1 MRNLTLSL
9 VAVVLIATIGLG
21 WMFDAIYNQYLNQS
35 IEQNTA
41 QLNQETSGQQ
51 SVIDTLEQVGTHLSI
66 ALSGID
72 NRQEFIK
79 KWPNEGALTL
89 RLKPLTNFPL
99 PQPLLTDLV
108 AGQPLLLETDDSIA
122 MHFYLSATDELLV
135 LMTPPITV
143 QQNNSFLPI
152 LLTSLFYLAVLLLML
167 LWLYPLLRRLMALRQ
182 TAKSFGEGNLKQR
195 INVGSISYIR
205 DLELE
210 FNRMAQRI
218 DDLVTDIK
226 LLSSAVSHDLRT
238 PLARIRF
245 GIDTIQEEDDPV
257 LRKRFEQRIS
267 DNVDEMVDLV
277 ESLLSYA
284 RLDQT
289 LITINKA
296 PVDFTALTATCIKNK
311 SQDDVQLTFH
321 APEQA
326 VYVNGDLSYL
336 MILMSNLLQN
346 AHQYCKDKIM
356 IEVITQGNNIV
367 VTVADNG
374 PGIPVEQRGQI
385 LKPFIR
391 GESNEKK
398 VKGYGMGLAIVK
410 RIVEWH
416 HGEIIIANS
425 TELQGAHFSVILPKA
440 VID

>member
-9 VAVVLIATIGLG
+9 VVVVLIATIGLG
-21 WMFDAIYNQYLNQS
+21 WMFDVIYNQYLSQS
-35 IEQNTA
+35 IEQSTA
-41 QLNQETSGQQ
+41 QSNQETSGQQ
-51 SVIDTLEQVGTHLSI
+51 SVIDTLEQVGTHLAI
-66 ALSGID
+66 TLSGIE

-79 KWPNEGALTL
+79 KWPSEGPLTL
-89 RLKPLTNFPL
+89 RLKPLSNFPL

-108 AGQPLLLETDDSIA
+108 AGQPLLLETDDSID

-135 LMTPPITV
+135 LTTPPVAV
-143 QQNNSFLPI
+143 QQSNSFLPI

-167 LWLYPLLRRLMALRQ
+167 LWLYPLMRRLMTLRQ
-182 TAKSFGEGNLKQR
+182 TAKSFGEGNLNQR
-195 INVGSISYIR
+195 IDVGSISYIR

-245 GIDTIQEEDDPV
+245 GIDTIQEEDDPIM
-257 LRKRFEQRIS
+257 RKRFEQRIS

-311 SQDDVQLTFH
+311 SQDDVQLSFD
-321 APEQA
+321 APKQA
-326 VYVNGDLSYL
+326 VFVDGDLSYL

-346 AHQYCKDKIM
+346 AHQYCKGKIAV
-356 IEVITQGNNIV
+356 EVITKGNNIV

-374 PGIPVEQRGQI
+374 PGIPEEQRETM

-391 GESNEKK
+391 GKITENK

-416 HGEIIIANS
+416 HGEITIKS
-425 TELQGAHFSVILPKA
+425 SPELHGAQFSVTLPKA